1 MSDSAESD
9 SPAPG
14 AGEVIKLHP
23 DADISIIIYE
33 VPQKTSATFQVVREL
48 LRSQSEK
55 FKVLLDPETPFNGG
69 QKQTW
74 TLKEDTG
81 ATTRTLELLLRC
93 MLAGDRDTKTELPQ
107 SMYKLPVIEVWRVL
121 TLVDIKA
128 QDCAM
133 AGKYLVS
140 SDVIKGWFLGWF
152 EKQRPNLKRQRE
164 FEQLLFPTYALSSD
178 SAGPFAEVTRW
189 LVYNST
195 GQLDESCPFIDEDTG
210 SRGYHHHMHMPKRV
224 IAQLRKARAG
234 TRTHLEN
241 GIYVLYKTFVN
252 QPSDPTASI
261 PTEHSP
267 LAAVPSPPSI
277 TPSPTS
283 QTSRHH
289 PFRSDR
295 LCLRLRSNS
304 GLTFHTNEA
313 VLDRYINYPDSG
325 YTQSFTSNSPT
336 QSEALYEDEASD
348 VTESF
353 LESPHGDG
361 AWSADDPWSRLPFMD
376 FMGQDA
382 FQMALDNPAISRQLS
397 EYCENQGCEE
407 DVEFLMKVGQTV
419 SPALTAFTQTQ
430 AAALTAIST
439 SFTSAAAKNPLN
451 LPPTLSGQLNA
462 DIRRIA
468 HSILPRMESVFY
480 DATRHVR
487 RRIARD
493 AFPGFVQRQFTYCIS
508 LALSSGTWGIGSPK
522 LEYPGLG
529 ESFCI
534 SAASSTDFAIAAA
547 SDAFAAITGYPF
559 SEIISRN
566 CSSMQGPSTD
576 TAAVGR
582 IQRGLQEAREVTEL
596 ILSYRRDGEPFW
608 NLFSLF
614 PLKDHQGQL
623 LYWLWAQIDVSES
636 VTSRRDLLRVL
647 NRGHNPDVPAEA
659 DSLCESTASS
669 AKTVHGERP
678 LDGADSVM
686 SRDGPT
692 RSTSRTTFLQQFR
705 MMQRSPSPPPP
716 ATEQYHLAAS
726 PSGCSTRGSS
736 EETLPRAGV
745 SLNPPVYSYYFVLAC
760 EQFAPSSIIERQPT
774 PTPAA
779 GSRKRESLKLKIAFY
794 SEATAEL
801 LSIRGDATGLGIFQ
815 FLEQQG
821 RSPSIT
827 KSLKSQVRER
837 IEFGKPVGVEILVDS
852 GRSGLFSSRKQNR
865 HASNRPGT
873 SADADHVRSG
883 SAEKLERKTTRVSK
897 QEKLMTHWTPLKDA
911 KGDVEWA
918 RSNTLSAGSAAL
930 VTGGLDLRLVS
941 AGFSR

>member
-9 SPAPG
+9 APSPG
-14 AGEVIKLHP
+14 AGEIIKLHP
-23 DADISIIIYE
+23 DADISITVYE

-93 MLAGDRDTKTELPQ
+93 MLAGDRDAKTGLPQ
-107 SMYKLPVIEVWRVL
+107 SLYKLPVIEVWRVL
-121 TLVDIKA
+121 TLVNIKA
-128 QDCAM
+128 QGCVM

-152 EKQRPNLKRQRE
+152 EKKHPNLKNQRE
-164 FEQLLFPTYALSSD
+164 FEELLFPT
-178 SAGPFAEVTRW
+178 
-189 LVYNST
+189 T
-195 GQLDESCPFIDEDTG
+195 GQLDESCPFIDKDTG
-210 SRGYHHHMHMPKRV
+210 SRGCHHHMHMPKRV

-234 TRTHLEN
+234 TRTYLEN
-241 GIYVLYKTFVN
+241 GIYVLYKTFIN
-252 QPSDPTASI
+252 QPNDPCHMSGLACYLEALEATEAYSFEEHQMDRRRSIASI
-261 PTEHSP
+261 PTGHSP
-267 LAAVPSPPSI
+267 LAAVPSLRSI

-325 YTQSFTSNSPT
+325 YTQSFTSNSPA
-336 QSEALYEDEASD
+336 QSEVLHEDDASD

-353 LESPHGDG
+353 LASPHGDG

-397 EYCENQGCEE
+397 EYCKSQGCEE
-407 DVEFLMKVGQTV
+407 DVEFLMKIQEYNQATDDV
-419 SPALTAFTQTQ
+419 

-439 SFTSAAAKNPLN
+439 SFTSATAKNPLN

-508 LALSSGTWGIGSPK
+508 LVLSSGTWGIGSPK

-534 SAASSTDFAIAAA
+534 SAASSPDFAIAAA
-547 SDAFAAITGYPF
+547 SDAFAAITGHPL

-576 TAAVGR
+576 TATVGR

-623 LYWLWAQIDVSES
+623 HYWLWAQIDVSES

-705 MMQRSPSPPPP
+705 MMQCSPSPPPP

-726 PSGCSTRGSS
+726 PSGCSTRRSS
-736 EETLPRAGV
+736 DETLPRAGP
-745 SLNPPVYSYYFVLAC
+745 SLNPPVYSHYFVLAC

-774 PTPAA
+774 PTPTA

-827 KSLKSQVRER
+827 KSLKSLVRER

-911 KGDVEWA
+911 KGDVEWVVLILA
-918 RSNTLSAGSAAL
+918 PRMT
-930 VTGGLDLRLVS
+930 T
-941 AGFSR
+941 